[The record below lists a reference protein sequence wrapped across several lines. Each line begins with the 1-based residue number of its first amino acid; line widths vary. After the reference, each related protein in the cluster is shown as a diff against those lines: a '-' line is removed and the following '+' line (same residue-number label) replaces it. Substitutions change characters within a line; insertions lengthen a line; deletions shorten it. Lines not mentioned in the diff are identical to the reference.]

1 MFENSC
7 DFLFCFHFVWF
18 PLSLLGPRRE
28 RRKGGRSR
36 NVKDKDWI
44 LRKKDRARR
53 QGKAVAL
60 DSKYTARKRRPAF

>member
-1 MFENSC
+1 MC
-7 DFLFCFHFVWF
+7 L
-18 PLSLLGPRRE
+18 RRE

-53 QGKAVAL
+53 QGKAVAH

>member
-1 MFENSC
+1 M
-7 DFLFCFHFVWF
+7 DGFLILLSLWLF
-18 PLSLLGPRRE
+18 PLSLFAPRRE

-53 QGKAVAL
+53 QGKAVAH